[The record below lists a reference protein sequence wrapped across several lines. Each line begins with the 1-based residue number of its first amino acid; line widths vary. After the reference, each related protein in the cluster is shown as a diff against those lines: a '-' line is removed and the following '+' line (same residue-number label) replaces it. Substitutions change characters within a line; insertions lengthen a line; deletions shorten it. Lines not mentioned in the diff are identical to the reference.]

1 MFSLEWISWLGDSL
15 KTVGDLIPRHILI
28 EPTDVGVK
36 FQDMKKIV
44 LLPYGRHWYI
54 PYFSIIRIVPAVK
67 QTLYLGN
74 QMVTTNDGKAVKIES
89 SILFE
94 VEDFVIAT
102 TKFNCYITQ
111 IDDDIKNIICK
122 YFSKLSFTNEVV
134 GKVTEINDI
143 LTEMSKDKLKE
154 YGILVHRVQIT
165 SVASGFSILHIDNKT
180 NV

>member
-1 MFSLEWISWLGDSL
+1 MFSLEWLGWLSDTVQTIGDLVPRRVLVEPSDVMVKFKGM
-15 KTVGDLIPRHILI
+15 KTVVVCQNGI
-28 EPTDVGVK
+28 
-36 FQDMKKIV
+36 
-44 LLPYGRHWYI
+44 HWYW
-54 PYFSIIRIVPAVK
+54 PFMSKIRIVPAVK

-111 IDDDIKNIICK
+111 IDDDIKNVICK
-122 YFSKLSFTNEVV
+122 YFSKLSFTDEVV
-134 GKVTEINDI
+134 GRATEINDI
-143 LTEMSKDKLKE
+143 LTEMSKEKLKE